1 MSMLWEYNKTQ
12 CSFQVGRFFGEVD
25 GSVMASL
32 IKMGMFKK
40 VSLFDYQAMCKNS
53 HHHASSARPLLSPFY
68 MILALM
74 RWLFS
79 NALMFV
85 LDFNFCGLWHS
96 DYFVDAHKQKKVDAL
111 QPCDTAYPGFMYD
124 SSVREANS
132 LIKCGRCQKMFVV
145 QQVPDSNLV
154 LVVTQASCDCSRQFG
169 PILLQPKEIKYNAT
183 VKCNRMK
190 SQKVRRRPESCHSYH
205 PKENAKDCGGASAIS
220 MSLRLFAASLLF
232 SVLLL
237 QWT

>member
-12 CSFQVGRFFGEVD
+12 CSLQVGRFFGEVD

-53 HHHASSARPLLSPFY
+53 HHHASSARPLLSVFV
-68 MILALM
+68 LSF
-74 RWLFS
+74 R
-79 NALMFV
+79 FV

-96 DYFVDAHKQKKVDAL
+96 DYFQKKVDAL

-169 PILLQPKEIKYNAT
+169 PILLQPKEIKYILLL
-183 VKCNRMK
+183 MK